1 MMMLPVVFAIR
12 VILFAAEGIAVI
24 TATTLDMIRQ
34 IQQAN
39 PKVRLMYVFIRCSAY
54 SVMLVCW

>member
-1 MMMLPVVFAIR
+1 MMLAVVFAIR

-39 PKVRLMYVFIRCSAY
+39 PEVRLMYVFN
-54 SVMLVCW
+54 